1 MPSPLINPATPEPT
15 LVLASTSPYRK
26 ALLKRLNL
34 PFQTIHPQINEQQLD
49 AETAEQA
56 VKRLAEAKARAA
68 GQQLQH
74 QQPQPLGTRQSY
86 LIIGSDQL
94 SVSAGKVLGKP
105 ETYAAATRQL
115 RQASGQCVQFV
126 TGIAVLNCTTGN
138 MLSSVAHNQVW
149 FRDLTDTQIETYLAV
164 EKPLDCAGSFKSEG
178 LGIALFRR
186 IEGDDPN
193 ALIGLPLI
201 CLCGLLH
208 AQGLDVLA

>member
-1 MPSPLINPATPEPT
+1 MPSLLTDPATPKPT

-34 PFQTIHPQINEQQLD
+34 PFQTINPQIDEQQL
-49 AETAEQA
+49 ATETATQTVE
-56 VKRLAEAKARAA
+56 RLAAAKARAA

-74 QQPQPLGTRQSY
+74 KTPQENPQRY

-94 SVSAGKVLGKP
+94 SVFSGKVLGKP
-105 ETYAAATRQL
+105 KTHEAATRQL
-115 RQASGQCVQFV
+115 RQASGQCVQFF
-126 TGIAVLNCTTGN
+126 TGLAVLNSATGN
-138 MLSSVAHNQVW
+138 LLSSVAHNEVW
-149 FRDLTDTQIETYLAV
+149 FRDLTDTQIETYLNV

-201 CLCGLLH
+201 CLCNLLQ